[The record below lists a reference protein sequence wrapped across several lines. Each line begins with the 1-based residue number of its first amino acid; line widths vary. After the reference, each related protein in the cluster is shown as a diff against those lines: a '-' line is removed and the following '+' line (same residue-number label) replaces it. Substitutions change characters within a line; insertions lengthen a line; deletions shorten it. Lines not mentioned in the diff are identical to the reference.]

1 MLQNYEQSFCLPSEI
16 DFCSNGY
23 MTADQIQSLLPPIVL
38 SLGAILPFL
47 VASPPFAVAAN
58 ARVLLIC
65 VMTLVIWLGYW
76 TAYAF
81 GSWAFASLTLTVV
94 LIIVALLLF
103 IVIFSVAQRAPTPK
117 KNADGTQIMNSEG
130 KPVMNAAI
138 DQPGWLWV
146 YLMGLLAVSVA
157 AALYVG
163 PKDWVMVEFEL
174 PKDSSKS
181 AREIK
186 NISKVIGAGSPS
198 VTLELIGHGE
208 DITIM
213 LPKTEFDAV
222 ERFLVR
228 VDTTPPTGG
237 SPTSSQLDAF
247 PGNKGELLRPGLGKH
262 YRIPAQ
268 P

>member
-117 KNADGTQIMNSEG
+117 KNADGTQIMDSEG

-138 DQPGWLWV
+138 DQPGWLPES
-146 YLMGLLAVSVA
+146 GAPA
-157 AALYVG
+157 AAG
-163 PKDWVMVEFEL
+163 RPAAGHRR
-174 PKDSSKS
+174 S
-181 AREIK
+181 AES
-186 NISKVIGAGSPS
+186 ISALAAAPTDRCS
-198 VTLELIGHGE
+198 
-208 DITIM
+208 
-213 LPKTEFDAV
+213 
-222 ERFLVR
+222 RY
-228 VDTTPPTGG
+228 PPD
-237 SPTSSQLDAF
+237 P
-247 PGNKGELLRPGLGKH
+247 PVPR
-262 YRIPAQ
+262 
-268 P
+268 